1 MKKQKHNIILI
12 LICFL
17 TFISSI
23 IIVIDGIKPILEI
36 IKSSNLDTNTL
47 LTQSNVDYF
56 IDLSF
61 AFMEIGFGVKLFFYI
76 IKNKQFEAYKQ
87 IPGLIKTIVSSIFA
101 LIIADLIFFSING
114 TGEKYDLFLLL
125 MGIYL
130 FILIVSSMIRS
141 AILKRSILKINIE
154 LLIISISSLIFV
166 LCNFSLVFNK
176 YLDDLNLINNILNTL
191 ILVLL
196 SIFSIYSIK
205 HYLDNPEIAN
215 KEIQENED
223 SEIIKTTEKYDY
235 YKIYNYRSKNNPKL
249 TNTLNFILGV
259 MSVGFGIYFLFAFCL
274 DYCKEFD
281 IHRIIEAF
289 KSSDYLMPTITY
301 LINLIMHIIVPL
313 VLIPCG
319 ISVIISVYTTNAYL
333 RYNKVSIASV
343 GYLMVV
349 FSFINIIIDLA
360 FSINESSFKELIKKY
375 DLADLLLI
383 IVFIG
388 QSFISKLINNISN
401 DVYKG
406 LMNGDSYY
414 EHNKGINIL
423 ILVYSLTSILC
434 VISYILKAGFDTHYL
449 LIILIVIFLLN
460 IVISL
465 IEKKYPISE
474 YTIAKRKKV

>member
-12 LICFL
+12 LVCFL

-61 AFMEIGFGVKLFFYI
+61 AFMEIGFGVKLFFYL
-76 IKNKQFEAYKQ
+76 IKNEKFEAYKQ
-87 IPGLIKTIVSSIFA
+87 IPGLIKAIISSIFA

-114 TGEKYDLFLLL
+114 NGKKYDLFLLL

-130 FILIVSSMIRS
+130 AIIIISSMVRS
-141 AILKRSILKINIE
+141 SILKRKILKINIE
-154 LLIISISSLIFV
+154 LLIVSTLSIIFV
-166 LCNFSLVFNK
+166 FFNFSLVFNK
-176 YLDDLNLINNILNTL
+176 NLNSLNLVNNILNTL
-191 ILVLL
+191 ILVFI
-196 SIFSIYSIK
+196 SMFCIYSIK
-205 HYLDNPEIAN
+205 FYLDNPEIAN
-215 KEIQENED
+215 IEIQKNED
-223 SEIIKTTEKYDY
+223 SEIIKSTEKYDY

-259 MSVGFGIYFLFAFCL
+259 MSIGFGIYFLFAFCL
-274 DYCKEFD
+274 DYCKAFD
-281 IHRIIEAF
+281 IHKIIEAF
-289 KSSDYLMPTITY
+289 KNSNYLTSTITY
-301 LINLIMHIIVPL
+301 LINLVMHIIVPL

-319 ISVIISVYTTNAYL
+319 ISIIISVYTTNAYL

-349 FSFINIIIDLA
+349 FTFINIIIDLVFA
-360 FSINESSFKELIKKY
+360 INGSSFKELIKRY
-375 DLADLLLI
+375 DFADLLLI

-388 QSFISKLINNISN
+388 QSFIAKLISNISN

-414 EHNKGINIL
+414 EHNKGITTL
-423 ILVYSLTSILC
+423 ILVYSLISILC
-434 VISYILKAGFDTHYL
+434 VISYILKAGFNTHYL
-449 LIILIVIFLLN
+449 FIILIIILLLN
-460 IVISL
+460 IIISL
-465 IEKKYPISE
+465 IERKYPITE
-474 YTIAKRKKV
+474 FTIAKRKKV